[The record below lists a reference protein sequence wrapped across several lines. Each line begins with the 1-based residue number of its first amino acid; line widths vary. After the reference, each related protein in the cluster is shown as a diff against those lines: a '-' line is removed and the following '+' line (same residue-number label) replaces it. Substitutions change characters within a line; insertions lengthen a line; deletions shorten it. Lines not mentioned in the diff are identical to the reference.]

1 LQASSGKIT
10 PKNQEKLFKLHS
22 KPSPL
27 TQNMLQTTGR
37 VIGRSFRFIGKLK
50 PETGPAAEQMH
61 TLRQLLERAQAT
73 SFGKRY
79 HFGRLLSQQE
89 LISHFMREVPIHTYA
104 SMREKWWQRCLNGEK
119 DVTWPGTVKYFA
131 LSSGTSDASSKHI
144 PVTRDMIRSVRKV
157 GLQQMYSLANFPI
170 PPITF
175 GKGVLMLGS
184 TTSLNEGNGYYE
196 GDMSGIS
203 TIHLPSWISRF
214 YFKPGQD
221 IARQKGWQER
231 IARMVND
238 AGKWDIGMI
247 CGLPSWVQ
255 ILLEEI
261 IRHYRIKNIHELW
274 PNLNVYI
281 HGGVSFE
288 HYRESF
294 DKLMGKP
301 VTYIETYMASE
312 GSFGFKAMPGNH
324 GIRLVLNAG
333 VFFEFVP
340 FTSENFD
347 KEGEIKSGARSC
359 TISDVKEGVNYA
371 LLLSTCAG
379 AWRYLI
385 GDVIRFT
392 NATACEIAIVGRTRQ
407 FLNLCGE
414 HVSIDNINQAV
425 KMTAEKLGVRIGE
438 FAVTGIKHESLFAY
452 RWYIGCDDAG
462 INAGQICNTLDVS
475 LCAVNDD
482 YHVERQAAIRNVSVK
497 VYRNEVFHKYL
508 QSVNQGSAMSKFP
521 RVLKNGALP
530 AWEDYLNERNILPV
544 SEFTSCG

>member
-1 LQASSGKIT
+1 
-10 PKNQEKLFKLHS
+10 
-22 KPSPL
+22 
-27 TQNMLQTTGR
+27 MLQTTGKA
-37 VIGRSFRFIGKLK
+37 IGRSFRFIGKLK
-50 PETGPAAEQMH
+50 SETGPAAGQLH
-61 TLRQLLERAQAT
+61 TLQQLLERARETA
-73 SFGKRY
+73 FGKHY
-79 HFGRLLSQQE
+79 HFSRLLSQPD
-89 LISHFMREVPIHTYA
+89 LFKGFTNEVPIHTYA
-104 SMREKWWQRCLNGEK
+104 AMRKGWWQRCLNGEQ
-119 DVTWPGTVKYFA
+119 DVTWPGQVRYFA

-157 GLQQMYSLANFPI
+157 GLQQIYSLLNFPI
-170 PPITF
+170 PSVTF
-175 GKGVLMLGS
+175 RKGVLLLGS
-184 TTSLNEGNGYYE
+184 TTSLNACNGYYE

-203 TIHLPSWISRF
+203 TIHLPSWVSRL

-231 IARMVND
+231 IARMVRD
-238 AGKWDIGMI
+238 AEKWDIGMI

-261 IRHYRIKNIHELW
+261 IRHYRLKNIHELW

-288 HYRESF
+288 HYRDSF
-294 DKLMGKP
+294 NKLMGKP
-301 VTYIETYMASE
+301 LTFIETYMASE
-312 GSFGFKAMPGNH
+312 GSFGYQARPGNH

-340 FTSENFD
+340 FTPANFD
-347 KEGEIKSGARSC
+347 EEGEIKSGAHSC
-359 TISDVKEGVNYA
+359 TIADVKEGMNYA

-392 NATACEIAIVGRTRQ
+392 DVPACEIAIVGRTRQ

-452 RWYIGCDDAG
+452 RWYIGCDDPA
-462 INAGQICNTLDVS
+462 INAEDISNALDAS
-475 LCAVNDD
+475 LCAINDD
-482 YHVERQAAIRNVSVK
+482 YQVERQAAIRSVSVK
-497 VYRNEVFHKYL
+497 VYPDEAFHHYL
-508 QSVNQGSAMSKFP
+508 QSINPGSAMMKFP
-521 RVLKNGALP
+521 RVLKNGALST
-530 AWEDYLNERNILPV
+530 WEEYLEQINLQPL
-544 SEFTSCG
+544 SAFTSRD